1 MAVETPGMPGA
12 FIYCSGFS
20 GTYQK
25 TSDMCPES
33 GGFIITVSTTAGQE
47 PQQFPTIEPLSSSL
61 SFLAPVVNPTGVLSC
76 PTIRNR
82 ARRGVRN
89 EVGI

>member
-25 TSDMCPES
+25 TSDMCPEL

-47 PQQFPTIEPLSSSL
+47 PQQFPTIEPFLLLSPFSPRWSTPPGF
-61 SFLAPVVNPTGVLSC
+61 FLV
-76 PTIRNR
+76 
-82 ARRGVRN
+82 
-89 EVGI
+89 